1 LTYSTDR
8 HTTQCQRS
16 SDTALPQGVL
26 DIIVAKVARS
36 EQREQCLLWFRDTP
50 QLSITPPSL
59 PCRLQ
64 LLTSLSASTL
74 SRLKRTSH
82 VDQVSSPSAVGVPS
96 PARQRKVRSGEDPV
110 KQSQPSRSVGQH
122 QAQPRPAQSC
132 SCRTCDKPPPWH
144 SFGRALVCWRRAR
157 RTRATRDGGPKG
169 EHAEEAHPI
178 AREATDHVVFD
189 DSSADLEEP
198 HTTSV
203 LDLSAAIYKHIRSN
217 GVTKVDIGRLWAL
230 VATVSDTNAIRVQ
243 PKSAHVLHPKALDR
257 VVLVVP
263 ARPTSNQ
270 YITNVPECPGNDI
283 ITSFLIGR
291 SGQLLF
297 HPDSCDTASAQ
308 LAIPARTQLR
318 LMKDPTSDIR
328 AIDR

>member
-1 LTYSTDR
+1 M
-8 HTTQCQRS
+8 
-16 SDTALPQGVL
+16 
-26 DIIVAKVARS
+26 
-36 EQREQCLLWFRDTP
+36 
-50 QLSITPPSL
+50 
-59 PCRLQ
+59 
-64 LLTSLSASTL
+64 
-74 SRLKRTSH
+74 
-82 VDQVSSPSAVGVPS
+82 
-96 PARQRKVRSGEDPV
+96 
-110 KQSQPSRSVGQH
+110 GQH
-122 QAQPRPAQSC
+122 QAQSRPAQSC
-132 SCRTCDKPPPWH
+132 SCRTCDESPPWP
-144 SFGRALVCWRRAR
+144 SFGRALVCWRRTR

-270 YITNVPECPGNDI
+270 YITNVPECREKHHHF
-283 ITSFLIGR
+283 FLDREVR
-291 SGQLLF
+291 SGTLPSRFPRCRQRAACNPCENTTTTDERTNIGYSSDRPAAQKNPYVRRAVQVLPNGDPSRIF
-297 HPDSCDTASAQ
+297 HVNHGMARGPRNGVRLVGCVGTSVHSAVLACCTATTV
-308 LAIPARTQLR
+308 RTR
-318 LMKDPTSDIR
+318 T
-328 AIDR
+328 AAFAFVGV